1 MLTVEFERIRD
12 GKCPFFFF
20 FFLIPYLEKK
30 EITRILKNADTAEKE
45 KAYFLVELET
55 RARVF
60 NARFDPV
67 SRARR
72 GFISLRRQTQ
82 RVLPPIFV
90 YFRGN
95 ARRLVAERRED
106 TGLSG
111 QPRSESLGR
120 ALRTPFKNFN
130 FSPPSPAINYSR
142 NKRGRT
148 THGANARSLNYFRTP
163 LKLCR

>member
-1 MLTVEFERIRD
+1 MPLLLLLLDSLF
-12 GKCPFFFF
+12 G
-20 FFLIPYLEKK
+20 EKK
-30 EITRILKNADTAEKE
+30 KITRILKNADTAEKE

-106 TGLSG
+106 TGLFAFRPATLG
-111 QPRSESLGR
+111 ITRSNPE
-120 ALRTPFKNFN
+120 
-130 FSPPSPAINYSR
+130 
-142 NKRGRT
+142 
-148 THGANARSLNYFRTP
+148 NAV
-163 LKLCR
+163 

>member
-20 FFLIPYLEKK
+20 FLIPCLEKK

-111 QPRSESLGR
+111 QPRSD
-120 ALRTPFKNFN
+120 
-130 FSPPSPAINYSR
+130 
-142 NKRGRT
+142 
-148 THGANARSLNYFRTP
+148 RSVEP
-163 LKLCR
+163 